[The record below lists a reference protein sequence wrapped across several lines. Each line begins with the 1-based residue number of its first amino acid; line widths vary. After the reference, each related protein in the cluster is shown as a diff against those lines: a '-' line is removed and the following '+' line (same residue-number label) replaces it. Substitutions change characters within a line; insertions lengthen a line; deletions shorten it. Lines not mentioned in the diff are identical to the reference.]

1 MTKRTQTIL
10 GYLLVLP
17 FAFLLV
23 FIWDRTPWHN
33 KVDVLLII
41 IAFIG
46 GCLIEQL
53 REILKVLKET
63 HAR

>member
-1 MTKRTQTIL
+1 MGAAFFFKGDENDKANTDNL
-10 GYLLVLP
+10 GIPLGTAVCFSVGLY
-17 FAFLLV
+17 
-23 FIWDRTPWHN
+23 
-33 KVDVLLII
+33 
-41 IAFIG
+41 AFIG